1 MRNILL
7 LLIVLTGNTQANT
20 LPYQTIFY
28 DENSQIN
35 YEGDEILDWDK

>member
-7 LLIVLTGNTQANT
+7 LLIVLTGYTQANT
-20 LPYQTIFY
+20 LPFQAIFY

-35 YEGDEILDWDK
+35 YEGEKF